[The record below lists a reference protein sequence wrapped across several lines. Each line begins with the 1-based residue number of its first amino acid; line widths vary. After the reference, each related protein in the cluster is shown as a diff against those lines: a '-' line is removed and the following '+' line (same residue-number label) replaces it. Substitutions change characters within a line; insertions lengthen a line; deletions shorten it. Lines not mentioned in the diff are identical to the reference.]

1 VAGARA
7 KEQVVAA
14 NLDTVFLVMGLDG
27 NYSLRRMERMLT
39 MAWDSGALPVV
50 VLNKKDLCDDPESRQ
65 REVEAVAP
73 GVSVLMLSALGD
85 SGLEAVSSFLNE
97 GETVALVGS
106 SGVGKST
113 LINRLMGREILQTQ
127 PVREKD
133 DRGRHTTTHRQ
144 LFKLPTGGLLID
156 NPGLRE
162 LQLWSSVDSLREAFE
177 DIDVLADQCRFRDCS
192 HRQEPGCAVTAAV
205 EKGTLPVE
213 RLESFRSLE
222 RELQHLARKQDHGL
236 QQEEKRKWKAIYK
249 SMRKFYKNR

>member
-1 VAGARA
+1 
-7 KEQVVAA
+7 
-14 NLDTVFLVMGLDG
+14 MGLDG

-39 MAWDSGALPVV
+39 MAWESGALPVV
-50 VLNKKDLCDDPESRQ
+50 VLNKKDLCNDPASRQ

-73 GVSVLMLSALGD
+73 GVTVLMLSALGD
-85 SGLEAVSSFLNE
+85 SGLEAVRSFHNE
-97 GETVALVGS
+97 GETIALVGS

-113 LINRLMGREILQTQ
+113 LINRLMGMELLQTQ
-127 PVREKD
+127 PVRATD

-177 DIDVLADQCRFRDCS
+177 DIDALAKSCRFRDCT
-192 HRQEPGCAVTAAV
+192 HQQEPGCAVAAAV
-205 EKGTLPVE
+205 EQGALPAE

-222 RELQHLARKQDHGL
+222 RELRHLAVKQDEGL
-236 QQEEKRKWKAIYK
+236 QRAEKRKWKTIHK
-249 SMRKFYKNR
+249 SMRQHYKNR